1 MNTEKTKII
10 WIGKKKYSKDKLLIS
25 AKLDWSSSEFNL
37 LGMDFSVDLERIP
50 QMNYTKALDKAR
62 NTIKNGVPDS

>member
-25 AKLDWSSSEFNL
+25 AKLDWGSSEFNL
-37 LGMDFSVDLERIP
+37 LGIDFSVDLERIP